1 MFWTWQESLAVI
13 VEEVIE
19 ALGLEEEADG
29 DSKGE
34 WGGCL
39 RGKYVPRAPLICIAL
54 ELHCREET
62 SCHSDPHLQDW
73 VCFCSCS
80 SPTP

>member
-34 WGGCL
+34 WGGRL
-39 RGKYVPRAPLICIAL
+39 RGKCVPRAPLICIAL
-54 ELHCREET
+54 
-62 SCHSDPHLQDW
+62 
-73 VCFCSCS
+73 
-80 SPTP
+80 